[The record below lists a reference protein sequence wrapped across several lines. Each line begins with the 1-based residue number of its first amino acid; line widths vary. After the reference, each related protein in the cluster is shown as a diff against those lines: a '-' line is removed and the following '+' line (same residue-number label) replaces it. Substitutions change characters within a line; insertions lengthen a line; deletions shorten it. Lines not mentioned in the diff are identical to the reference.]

1 MNNIISAILCG
12 GTGSRLRPL
21 TYYFQKSMIPIGSKQ
36 KPLLE
41 YIIKLLKFYGI
52 YNIVLLVGYKHE
64 QIINYFEDGKRFNI
78 NIKYIH
84 DKEGYKGNGWA
95 ILNAYEQNAFNN
107 FENILIYYGD
117 ILSNID
123 LSKMIEQHI
132 KRDAI
137 VTLAVS
143 KGYKL
148 PIGIAKI
155 DNMKIIEIKEKP
167 IIDVNVGIGILL
179 LKKEALEI
187 LKNIS
192 EKYKNIELDLM
203 SHLLPYLIKMNKKVD
218 AYITDCFWYDVG
230 SIEKYEK
237 LDSNIIDNI
246 FDFIFEKGK

>member
-12 GTGSRLRPL
+12 GTGIRLRPL

-41 YIIKLLKFYGI
+41 YIIKLLKFHGI
-52 YNIVLLVGYKHE
+52 YNIILLVGYKHE

-95 ILNAYEQNAFNN
+95 ILNAYEENAFNN

-117 ILSNID
+117 IISNIN
-123 LSKMIEQHI
+123 LSEMIEQHK

-155 DNMKIIEIKEKP
+155 DNMRILEIKEKP
-167 IIDVNVGIGILL
+167 IIDANVGIGIFL

-203 SHLLPYLIKMNKKVD
+203 SHLLP
-218 AYITDCFWYDVG
+218 
-230 SIEKYEK
+230 
-237 LDSNIIDNI
+237 
-246 FDFIFEKGK
+246 